1 MYQRIFVTV
10 DDSATSRYAL
20 GEALRL
26 AKLTQATVRLV
37 HVVDLAQ
44 FGWGGT
50 EFLDA
55 ADLQKTIKT
64 AGEKVLQTAVSAAEE
79 AGVPSENGLLESWGD
94 KIAEVL
100 VTDAEAFHADL
111 VVMGTH
117 GFSGLMH
124 LLMGSVAEGIVKKST
139 MPVLL
144 VRHQQG

>member
-1 MYQRIFVTV
+1 MYQRIFVPV

-55 ADLQKTIKT
+55 SELQGNIKAT
-64 AGEKVLQTAVSAAEE
+64 GEAVLNASSSLVEAAGLPCNAT
-79 AGVPSENGLLESWGD
+79 LLESWGD

-100 VTDAEAFHADL
+100 VEDADKWDADL
-111 VVMGTH
+111 IVMGSH
-117 GFSGLMH
+117 GRRGLEK
-124 LLMGSVAEGIVKKST
+124 LMLGSVTQRVLGVVHV
-139 MPVLL
+139 PVLV
-144 VRHQQG
+144 VRD